1 MRKAIFLVAI
11 LLAMSIP
18 NAQADGEDGVLF
30 TWTGDASTVSL
41 AGEWDWDNPTQMV
54 ESNGVWST
62 AIDLQ
67 DGLYCYKFI
76 INGTQFLFDS
86 TNPYRGYCDGIENS
100 VVRVGVTPH
109 LSHQITGEKLVVYS
123 LSLIH
128 I

>member
-30 TWTGDASTVSL
+30 TWTGDASTVAL

-54 ESNGVWST
+54 ESNGVWS
-62 AIDLQ
+62 
-67 DGLYCYKFI
+67 
-76 INGTQFLFDS
+76 
-86 TNPYRGYCDGIENS
+86 
-100 VVRVGVTPH
+100 
-109 LSHQITGEKLVVYS
+109 